1 MSQALEVLEHYDP
14 TGQEIAFRYPPDGS
28 AEVKMGAQLVVHQA
42 QEAVFYRDGRALD
55 LFEPGRH
62 TLTTQNIPLLT
73 KALSLPFGFTSP
85 FRVQVV
91 FVSKRTFLDQKWGTR
106 EPVVFR
112 DQELGV
118 VRLRAFGAY
127 AFRIDDSRT
136 FVNSVV
142 GSLGQF
148 DTSRLQEFYR
158 DVIVARLNDLLGE
171 NLSTILDLPA
181 HYDEL
186 AALAKARLVED
197 FGKYGVDLSDFYIAS
212 ITPPDEVLARLDER
226 AGMGA
231 VGDLGAY
238 TRFKSAVAMGD
249 AAKSEGGGGAAGGL
263 GVGLGAGFGVQM
275 ASAVA
280 DTMRGGGAAGA
291 GGSAQAPAASGAAA
305 AAGARFCP
313 SCGSRLPDGARFCPG
328 CGGRLAAVAC
338 AACGEPLPDDARFC
352 PGCGARQG
360 EEGA

>member
-1 MSQALEVLEHYDP
+1 MSQFLEVLEHYDES
-14 TGQEIAFRYPPDGS
+14 GREIAYRLPPVGS
-28 AEVKMGAQLVVHQA
+28 AEIKLGAQLVVHQA

-55 LFEPGRH
+55 VFPPGRY
-62 TLTTQNIPLLT
+62 TLTTQNIPLIT

-112 DQELGV
+112 DRELGV

-127 AFRIDDSRT
+127 AYRIADSRT

-148 DTSRLQEFYR
+148 DTLRLEEFYR
-158 DVIVARLNDLLGE
+158 DVIVSRLNDVLGE
-171 NLSTILDLPA
+171 NLTSILDLPA
-181 HYDEL
+181 LYDEL
-186 AALAKARLVED
+186 ATLARARLVED
-197 FGKYGVDLSDFYIAS
+197 FRKYGADLSDFYIAS
-212 ITPPDEVLARLDER
+212 ITPPEEVLARLDER

-231 VGDLGAY
+231 VGNLEAY
-238 TRFKSAVAMGD
+238 TRFKAAVAMGD
-249 AAKSEGGGGAAGGL
+249 AASGGEGGGGAAAGL

-280 DTMRGGGAAGA
+280 QTLRGGGGA
-291 GGSAQAPAASGAAA
+291 PPAPGAAPEGGFCTA
-305 AAGARFCP
+305 CGGALPAGARFCP
-313 SCGSRLPDGARFCPG
+313 ACGAAVAHAACAACGQPLPTGARFCP
-328 CGGRLAAVAC
+328 
-338 AACGEPLPDDARFC
+338 ACGAAA
-352 PGCGARQG
+352 GA
-360 EEGA
+360 